1 MPPSGAAFFLH
12 GSGRFDPAGTSRYHS
27 LARPDNHKA
36 VKRARWMPQ
45 LSLNAWI
52 RIVAGVAVVLAFLLH
67 EAEWYQYRLVQ
78 QMELFAYDARLRQ
91 FMPRTLD
98 PRVVILDIDEKSLN
112 AEGRWPWG
120 RNKLAV
126 MVQQLFDHYKIRV
139 VGFDVAFPEPDTS
152 SGLASL
158 EVLGKAERRDDSEY
172 QAWLEKARLTLDYDR
187 TFAEMVAKYPVVLGY
202 FLGGKTDKAG
212 VLPLPTFDEKSLGK
226 PGWQFRHH
234 LATGYSGNIEQLQ
247 KQATAAGHLY
257 PALDVDGVT
266 RRVPMFMKHG
276 DSYYEALSFAITRTY
291 LGNVPAKIQVR
302 PPTAGTN
309 LAHIPWV
316 EIEPVRI
323 PLDETMAALVPYRGA
338 SGVYRYVSATDVIR
352 GTLPADE
359 LRDKI
364 IIVGT
369 SAQGL
374 LDLRAT
380 PVREDFPGVEVHA
393 NLISGFLDQKIMHKP
408 AEILAISVLTILLLG
423 LPFAILLPRLSPIIS
438 TGAVAAT
445 LLLLV
450 AVNLYVWSSH
460 ALVLNLAAPLTMLV
474 VLVGINL
481 FAWKAHHLVLS
492 IAAPFTLLC
501 VLYLINMA
509 WGFFMETRSRRLM
522 SGLFGTYVPKEL
534 VAEMSK
540 NPEEFSMR
548 GESREMTVLFSD
560 VRDFTSISEGL
571 SPEGLRD
578 MMNAYLTE
586 MTETIQRTRGTI
598 DKYIGD
604 AIMSFWGAP
613 LADAD
618 HAAHGL
624 EAALAMQKQIR
635 RLDSDFAK
643 KGWPALNIGVG
654 LNCGNMNVGDM
665 GSRFRRAYTVMGDA
679 VNLASRLEGLTK
691 EYGVGILV
699 SENIVKAAQG
709 FVYREVDKVAVKGRT
724 EGVLIYEPL
733 GKVGEVDESLVEEA
747 YLFEKVLGHYRSQ
760 RWEEAERLLAELASA
775 SPNTKLYKLFR
786 ERIFQYRY
794 NPPDAGWNGVWVFK
808 TK

>member
-1 MPPSGAAFFLH
+1 
-12 GSGRFDPAGTSRYHS
+12 
-27 LARPDNHKA
+27 
-36 VKRARWMPQ
+36 VKLSARWKPD
-45 LSLNAWI
+45 LSINTMI
-52 RIVAGVAVVLAFLLH
+52 RIAAGVAIVAAFLVH
-67 EAEWYQYRLVQ
+67 EAEWFQYRFVQ
-78 QMELFAYDARLRQ
+78 QMELFAYDARLRL

-126 MVQQLFDHYKIRV
+126 LVRQLFEHYKIRT
-139 VGFDVAFPEPDTS
+139 VGFDVAFAEPDTS

-158 EVLGKAERRDDSEY
+158 EELARTERKDDPAF
-172 QAWLEKARLTLDYDR
+172 QAWLEKARLNLDYDR
-187 TFAEMVAKYPVVLGY
+187 LFAEEIAKHPVVLGF

-212 VLPLPTFDEKSLGK
+212 VLPLPTFLEKSLGEA
-226 PGWQFRHH
+226 GWQFLHS

-247 KQATAAGHLY
+247 KYATASGHLY

-266 RRVPMFMKHG
+266 RRVPMFMKYG
-276 DSYYEALSFAITRTY
+276 EGYYEALSLAMTRTY
-291 LGNVPAKIQVR
+291 LGNVPVKIRVV
-302 PPTAGTN
+302 PPSVGSDVATVSSVE
-309 LAHIPWV
+309 LASI
-316 EIEPVRI
+316 RI
-323 PLDETMAALVPYRGA
+323 PLDERMSALVPYRGA
-338 SGVYRYVSATDVIR
+338 TGVYRYVSATDVIR
-352 GTLPADE
+352 GALPVDE

-364 IIVGT
+364 VIVGT

-393 NLISGFLDQKIMHKP
+393 NLISGFLDQSIMHKP
-408 AEILAISVLTILLLG
+408 DFILAISVLTVLALG
-423 LPFAILLPRLSPIIS
+423 LPLAILLPRLSPIIS
-438 TGAVAAT
+438 TAAIAAI
-445 LLLLV
+445 LLV
-450 AVNLYVWSSH
+450 LLAVNLYVWRVH
-460 ALVLNLAAPLTMLV
+460 TLVLNVAAPLTM
-474 VLVGINL
+474 
-481 FAWKAHHLVLS
+481 
-492 IAAPFTLLC
+492 IA
-501 VLYLINMA
+501 VLYLLNMA

-540 NPEEFSMR
+540 NPEEYSMR
-548 GESREMTVLFSD
+548 GESRDMTVLFSD

-586 MTETIQRTRGTI
+586 MTEVIQHTRGTI

-613 LADAD
+613 VSDAE
-618 HAAHGL
+618 HAPHGV
-624 EAALAMQKQIR
+624 EAALAMQKRIR
-635 RLDSDFAK
+635 GLDHDFAK
-643 KGWPALNIGVG
+643 RGWPALNIGVG

-679 VNLASRLEGLTK
+679 VNIASRLEGLTK

-699 SENIVKAAQG
+699 TENIVKAAQG
-709 FVYREVDKVAVKGRT
+709 FVYREIDKVAVKGRV
-724 EGVLIYEPL
+724 EGIPIFEPL
-733 GKVGEVDESLVEEA
+733 GKVGEVDESVVEES
-747 YLFEKVLGHYRSQ
+747 YLFEKVLGHYRAQ
-760 RWEEAERLLAELASA
+760 RFEEAERLLAELASA
-775 SPNTKLYKLFR
+775 SPSTKVYKLFR

-794 NPPDAGWNGVWVFK
+794 NPPPADWNGVWVFK

>member
-1 MPPSGAAFFLH
+1 MKLS
-12 GSGRFDPAGTSRYHS
+12 
-27 LARPDNHKA
+27 
-36 VKRARWMPQ
+36 ARWKPQ
-45 LSLNAWI
+45 LSLNTWI
-52 RIVAGVAVVLAFLLH
+52 RIAAGVAIVFAFLTH
-67 EAEWYQYRLVQ
+67 EAEWLQSRLVQ
-78 QMELFAYDARLRQ
+78 QMELFAYDARLRL

-112 AEGRWPWG
+112 AEGRWPWS

-126 MVQQLFDHYKIRV
+126 MVRQLFERYKIRV
-139 VGFDVAFPEPDTS
+139 LGFDVAFAEPDPS

-158 EVLGKAERRDDSEY
+158 EALAQAERKDDSEY

-187 TFAEMVAKYPVVLGY
+187 LFADEISKYPVVLGF
-202 FLGGKTDKAG
+202 FLGGKTDRSG
-212 VLPLPTFDEKSLGK
+212 VLPPPTFVASALGE
-226 PGWQFRHH
+226 PGWEFRHH
-234 LATGYSGNIEQLQ
+234 LSTGFSGNIDQLL

-266 RRVPMFMKHG
+266 RRVPMFMKFG
-276 DSYYEALSFAITRTY
+276 DGFYEALSFAVTRTY
-291 LGNVPAKIQVR
+291 LGNAAAKIQVR

-309 LAHIPWV
+309 LATIPWV
-316 EIEPVRI
+316 EVGPIRI
-323 PLDETMAALVPYRGA
+323 PLDENMAALVPYRGA
-338 SGVYRYVSATDVIR
+338 TGVYRYISATDVIR
-352 GTLPADE
+352 GTLPVDE

-364 IIVGT
+364 VIVGT

-393 NLISGFLDQKIMHKP
+393 NLISGFLDQRIMHKP
-408 AEILAISVLTILLLG
+408 VEILAISVLTVLLLG
-423 LPFAILLPRLSPIIS
+423 LPLAVLLPRLSPIIS
-438 TGAVAAT
+438 TAAVGAI
-445 LLLLV
+445 LILLV
-450 AVNLYVWSSH
+450 AVNLYVWRSH
-460 ALVLNLAAPLTMLV
+460 ELVLNLAAPLTMIL
-474 VLVGINL
+474 
-481 FAWKAHHLVLS
+481 
-492 IAAPFTLLC
+492 
-501 VLYLINMA
+501 VLYLLNMA

-540 NPEEFSMR
+540 NPEEYSMR

-571 SPEGLRD
+571 SPAGLRD

-586 MTETIQRTRGTI
+586 MTETIQHTRGTI

-604 AIMSFWGAP
+604 AIMAFWGAP
-613 LADAD
+613 LHDPD
-618 HAAHGL
+618 HAPNGVT
-624 EAALAMQKQIR
+624 AALDMQKRIR
-635 RLDSDFAK
+635 SLDPDFARR
-643 KGWPALNIGVG
+643 GWPALNIGVG
-654 LNCGNMNVGDM
+654 LNCGTMNVGDM

-699 SENIVKAAQG
+699 SENVIKAAPG

-747 YLFEKVLGHYRSQ
+747 YLFEKVLGHYRAQ
-760 RWEEAERLLAELASA
+760 RWDEAERLLAELASA
-775 SPNTKLYKLFR
+775 SPQTKLYKLFR